1 MKMKVYKSKRTGIEI
16 AILNQYNDYIIY
28 KVLSGMNI
36 GFVGRMSETDLNN
49 SWEAT
54 DGI

>member
-1 MKMKVYKSKRTGIEI
+1 MKVCKSKRTDIEI
-16 AILNQYNDYIIY
+16 AILNQYNDYAIY

-36 GFVGRMSETDLNN
+36 GFVGRMNETDLNN

-54 DGI
+54 DDI

>member
-1 MKMKVYKSKRTGIEI
+1 MEVYKSKRTGIEI
-16 AILNQYNDYIIY
+16 AILNRYNAYVIY

-49 SWEAT
+49 SWEVT
-54 DGI
+54 DDI

>member
-1 MKMKVYKSKRTGIEI
+1 MKVYKSKRTGIEI
-16 AILNQYNDYIIY
+16 AILNWHNGYVIY

-36 GFVGRMSETDLNN
+36 GFVGRMREIDLNN

-54 DGI
+54 DDI